1 VVSLSNTE
9 SPHTGAASDDGT
21 ALAADHHYVVVSS
34 DNHAGADLYGYKPY
48 LDKKW
53 HDEFDAWAGAYSNP
67 WDFVEVRTNRDG
79 FELETEEVLTG
90 AASWHSKLNW
100 DSDRRLQHMDADGIA
115 AEVIFP
121 NTAPPFMPGSVLAGR
136 EPEDRADYER
146 RWAGL
151 QAHNRWLADFCA
163 AAPNRRAGIAQ
174 VMLWDIGDAVAEVH
188 KIKELGL
195 TGGIL
200 LPMDSPLGLTNPL
213 YVTDLEP
220 FWQACADLE
229 VPIHKHC
236 SAPPELPSAD
246 RAGPGIV
253 AVGFAERQ
261 FYNHRAVAHLIFSGV
276 LERYPT
282 LKIIFSESGSG
293 WVPAHLR
300 NLDAMYH
307 SGRDAASLLGFLA
320 PVMTSLSLSPSEYFA
335 RNFYLGASLFLP
347 SEAAMRYQIGVGR
360 IMWGV
365 DYPHSEGTFPYS
377 REAIALTFADVPP
390 GEVRQMLG
398 ATAADVFGFDR
409 AALQAIADGV
419 GPTVADVRAGA
430 RSVPKY
436 PDETLSPVFSHTL
449 LADR

>member
-1 VVSLSNTE
+1 VASLSNNEAPDNIEVLT
-9 SPHTGAASDDGT
+9 D
-21 ALAADHHYVVVSS
+21 DHHYAVVSS

-53 HDEFDAWAGAYSNP
+53 HEEFDVWAGQYSNP
-67 WDFVEVRTNRDG
+67 WDFVEVRAGRNG
-79 FELETEEVLTG
+79 FELESEEVLTG

-100 DSDRRLQHMDADGIA
+100 DGDRRLAHMDEDGIA

-136 EPEDRADYER
+136 DPENGADYER

-151 QAHNRWLADFCA
+151 QAHNRWLADFCS

-174 VMLWDIGDAVAEVH
+174 VMLWDIDDAVAEVRT
-188 KIKELGL
+188 IKALGL

-200 LPMDSPLGLTNPL
+200 LPMDSPFGQSNPL

-220 FWQACADLE
+220 FWQVCAELD

-246 RAGPGIV
+246 RAGPGVV
-253 AVGFAERQ
+253 AIGFSERQ
-261 FYNHRAVAHLIFSGV
+261 FYNHRAVAQLIFSGV
-276 LERYPT
+276 LERHPS
-282 LKIIFSESGSG
+282 LKVIFSESGSG
-293 WVPAHLR
+293 WVPGLLK
-300 NLDAMYH
+300 NLDAMYY

-347 SEAAMRYQIGVGR
+347 SEARMRYEIGVDR

-377 REAIALTFADVPP
+377 REAIALTFADVPTA
-390 GEVRQMLG
+390 EVQRMLG
-398 ATAADVFGFDR
+398 ATAAKVFGFDT
-409 AALQAIADGV
+409 AALQTIADRV

-430 RSVPKY
+430 QRVPKF
-436 PDETLSPVFSHTL
+436 PEETLSPVFSHTL